1 MSDGA
6 SLVPELP
13 PQKKIRAGDYDIAYF
28 VSGPEG
34 GRPLLLC
41 HGLAASG
48 LQFVA
53 DAKFFG
59 DLGFKVIV
67 PDLRGHGNSTGP
79 KRRADEDFSI
89 TRMAADLIA
98 VLDAEE
104 VTETDWVGNSLG
116 GILGLSLMDTD
127 SQRLKSFICFGTAF
141 ALKVPETWVSA
152 IRLVYDAIGG
162 DLMAQAGAPMTT
174 WQPEAQAVILE
185 MLRTMDIDA
194 VVRVARAV
202 HDYDMIANALTYG
215 GQMLMLKGENDRPVN
230 FALRST
236 LSAMNDKANFRLLD
250 VKGAGHVA
258 NLDQP
263 EKVRTAILD
272 FLGR

>member
-1 MSDGA
+1 MSKGA
-6 SLVPELP
+6 GLVPELP
-13 PQKKIRAGDYDIAYF
+13 SQKTVRAGDYDIAYF
-28 VSGPEG
+28 VSGPED

-53 DAKFFG
+53 DAEFFG
-59 DLGFKVIV
+59 DKGFKVIV

-79 KRRADEDFSI
+79 KRRADEDFAI

-104 VTETDWVGNSLG
+104 ITETDWVGNSLG

-152 IRLVYDAIGG
+152 IRLIHDAIGG
-162 DLMAQAGAPMTT
+162 EMMAKAGAPMTT
-174 WQPEAQAVILE
+174 WQPEAQAVILQ
-185 MLRTMDIDA
+185 MLQTMDIDA

-202 HDYDMIANALTYG
+202 HDYDMIANALAYG

-236 LSAMNDKANFRLLD
+236 LSAMKDKANFRLLD
-250 VKGAGHVA
+250 VDGAGHVA

-272 FLGR
+272 FIGR

>member
-1 MSDGA
+1 MSDTENA
-6 SLVPELP
+6 VPELP
-13 PQKKIRAGDYDIAYF
+13 PQKTVRAGDYDIAYF
-28 VSGPEG
+28 VTGPAD

-53 DAKFFG
+53 DAAFFG
-59 DLGFKVIV
+59 DLGFRVIV

-79 KRRADEDFSI
+79 TRRADEDFSI
-89 TRMAADLIA
+89 QRMAADLIA

-104 VTETDWVGNSLG
+104 VTQTDWVGNSLG

-127 SQRLKSFICFGTAF
+127 SERLKSFICFGTAF

-152 IRLVYDAIGG
+152 IRLIYDAIGG
-162 DLMAQAGAPMTT
+162 DMMAQAGAPMTT
-174 WQPEAQAVILE
+174 WEPRAQAVILQ
-185 MLRTMDIDA
+185 MLQTMDIDA

-202 HDYDMIANALTYG
+202 HDYDMIANALAFDKP
-215 GQMLMLKGENDRPVN
+215 MLMLKGEKDRPVN

-236 LSAMNDKANFRLLD
+236 LDAMENKANFRLLD

-272 FLGR
+272 FLGP